1 METNDDQLLGHDETP
16 AEQRA
21 AADCGRGGG
30 ERAQR
35 SAPLSLPVLGGLGG
49 LPPGPNIPPYSPKLP
64 PQPPHVEPLGRPG
77 WWSAALPQSRL
88 LYPDDQF
95 NALLEEMRRTVPI
108 LDRAIAVLTGL
119 CGHVEL
125 TAAKSVLAELNPWLA
140 SVKVNQTGR
149 GLQSWLE
156 AHLDAMLLY
165 GKGVT
170 EVVPA
175 RRGGPHGVPSDV
187 YALMNL
193 DPRSIVFQVT
203 PDPLVLLP
211 LQRQHVNA
219 FLVSLNPEALLIS
232 VNGGHTDNPH
242 GWSLYRSLPFV
253 AQSRPR
259 HRERHR
265 PGLAAHGLPQL
276 PHQLGPAAHLRRSLR
291 GAGGGH
297 PGHAAGA
304 VEPDHGRPHRRPRRH
319 GRQLRSPDYFTAGS
333 VKVEVIGH
341 DHTPLPLADTW
352 RVFEEQLV
360 AATGLPSWLLGFHW
374 STTERMASQ
383 QSEILLAQIEGLR
396 RHVQPALERLIDLR
410 QRLAGRSGRV
420 KVGWSPITLHDVTE
434 QARGRAWEQQARQRQ
449 IANATSMWQ
458 LGFWSQQQALL
469 AIDPDAAA
477 PAMPYATPPAAPN
490 PGGGMVTPSEG
501 YSG

>member
-1 METNDDQLLGHDETP
+1 MNSFW
-16 AEQRA
+16 EQIKRRLAGERRPIVGA
-21 AADCGRGGG
+21 AAGQGRKD
-30 ERAQR
+30 

-49 LPPGPNIPPYSPKLP
+49 IPPGPNIPPYSPRLP
-64 PQPPHVEPLGRPG
+64 PQPPHEPPIGRPG

-95 NALLEEMRRTVPI
+95 NVLLEEMRRTVPI

-119 CGHVEL
+119 CGRVEL
-125 TAAKSVLAELNPWLA
+125 SASKSVLAELNPWLA
-140 SVKVNQTGR
+140 TIKVNQTGR
-149 GLQSWLE
+149 GLQTWLE
-156 AHLDAMLLY
+156 AHVDAMLLY

-170 EVVPA
+170 EVVPG
-175 RRGGPHGVPSDV
+175 RRGGHDGMPYDV

-219 FLVSLNPEALLIS
+219 FLVSLNPETLLVS
-232 VNGGHTDNPH
+232 VNGGHSDNPH

-253 AQSRPR
+253 AQSARAIENATAQAWQRMGCPSY
-259 HRERHR
+259 HINWD
-265 PGLAAHGLPQL
+265 PPPTFADPSGALAAGTLATLQA
-276 PHQLGPAAHLRRSLR
+276 QWNQTMAGRAVA
-291 GAGGGH
+291 AGGTG
-297 PGHAAGA
+297 GNTIA
-304 VEPDHGRPHRRPRRH
+304 
-319 GRQLRSPDYFTAGS
+319 DYFTAGN

-396 RHVQPALERLIDLR
+396 RHVQPAVERLIDLR
-410 QRLAGRSGRV
+410 QRLAGKSGRV
-420 KVGWSPITLHDVTE
+420 KVGWSQITLHDVTE

-449 IANATSMWQ
+449 IANATTMWQ
-458 LGFWSQQQALL
+458 LGFWNQQQALL
-469 AIDPDAAA
+469 EIDPDAAA
-477 PAMPYATPPAAPN
+477 PAVPYAAPPVAPS
-490 PGGGMVTPSEG
+490 PGGNMVTPSEG